1 MFKVGKGVNV
11 VSTSGEPGAASTI
24 RIRGMSSI
32 NGNNQPYL

>member
-1 MFKVGKGVNV
+1 M

-32 NGNNQPYL
+32 NGNNQPLFVVDIS